1 MEAPADTEPHLLDA
15 SKRLAHQVLV
25 AGENRM
31 NLFLVEVQ
39 EERDQ
44 IFRAFALSVGL
55 AIFSVLAGVAL
66 TALVALVCCLWS
78 PAAAAVALAI
88 LMAAYGSLAG
98 FLYAQLA
105 RLRRD
110 WESFS
115 ATCNE
120 LRKDREC
127 LEKNPN

>member
-1 MEAPADTEPHLLDA
+1 MEASADTEPHLLDA
-15 SKRLAHQVLV
+15 SRRMAHQIMV

-31 NLFLVEVQ
+31 DLFLVEVQ

-44 IFRAFALSVGL
+44 IFRAFALSMGI
-55 AIFSVLAGVAL
+55 AIFSVLAGGAL
-66 TALVALVCCLWS
+66 TALVAIVCFMWS
-78 PAAAAVALAI
+78 PAVAAVALAI
-88 LMAAYGSLAG
+88 LLAAYAGLAG
-98 FLYAQLA
+98 LLYAQLA

-127 LEKNPN
+127 LAKNPN